1 MEANTIT
8 ISTDNFSVTEMNNI
22 INQIQSSLRTEAT
35 DGSYEEE
42 PAQAIENI
50 NPFIK
55 PFGRSYIFNL
65 IQLLFLRFLKTI

>member
-22 INQIQSSLRTEAT
+22 INLIQSSLRKEAS

-42 PAQAIENI
+42 PAQALEH
-50 NPFIK
+50 IK
-55 PFGRSYIFNL
+55 PFGRPYIFNL

>member
-50 NPFIK
+50 NP
-55 PFGRSYIFNL
+55 L
-65 IQLLFLRFLKTI
+65 